1 MLRWSV
7 LPASDAK
14 TRPAQ
19 PGQLLGELLPIV
31 AEISAVLDPEELMPA
46 IARQLRRIV
55 DYRMLD
61 IFLPEADGTLVP
73 AFVEGYDRAVA
84 ARLRIR
90 PGEGI
95 VGAAAQQREALFVA
109 DVSQDPRYLAIVPG
123 VRAELAIP
131 LIHRDRLVGV
141 LNVEGPDAAAFHPEA
156 RAALLVLAGH
166 LAVAIEN
173 ATLYRETRWYAG
185 LLATL
190 YEIGKETSSIL
201 DLDEL
206 LQRVAEVVKRVIDY
220 EMFGIFLLDETKGE
234 LVLRKAVSYGGT
246 KEKKTRIALG
256 EGLTGAAALSKQ
268 PILVGD
274 VRLDPRYLALIPET
288 RSELV
293 VPLVHKDRVVGVFDL
308 ESSVLNRFTPE
319 HLKVLT
325 PLASQVAVAIENA
338 RLYETLAKQEERV
351 GRELELAQWIQQ
363 NLFPDQPPAG
373 AGWDASAH
381 FLPATELGG
390 DLYDFFELG
399 EGVLGLAVG
408 DVLGKG
414 VPAALLGA
422 FVSGSIR
429 ARAMERRAPG
439 DLMTRV
445 NRTLRKRGAEG
456 FYCTVAFAVFDF
468 PRRRMVLANSGL
480 PYPLVYRA
488 AERRVETIDLP
499 GFPMGTFTDSTYEE
513 RVVPLAAGDVV
524 VFYTDG
530 LTEAH
535 GETDDFGTERLAAQ
549 IEAAAGGTAAEVGE
563 SILSAVD
570 AFLQDAPRSDDLT
583 LVVVKVR

>member
-1 MLRWSV
+1 
-7 LPASDAK
+7 LPPSDAK
-14 TRPAQ
+14 SRPAA
-19 PGQLLGELLPIV
+19 PGELLGELLPIV
-31 AEISAVLDPEELMPA
+31 AEISAVLDPEELLPA
-46 IARQLRRIV
+46 IAGQLRRIV
-55 DYRMLD
+55 DYRILD

-73 AFVEGYDRAVA
+73 AFVEGYDAAMA

-95 VGAAAQQREALFVA
+95 VGAAAAQREALFVA
-109 DVSQDPRYLAIVPG
+109 DVSQDGRYLPIVPG

-141 LNVEGPDAAAFHPEA
+141 LNVEGPDAEAFHPEA
-156 RAALLVLAGH
+156 RAALGVLASH

-173 ATLYRETRWYAG
+173 ATLYRETRRYAS

-220 EMFGIFLLDETKGE
+220 ERFGILLLDEARGE
-234 LVLRKAVSYGGT
+234 LVLRKAVCYGAT
-246 KEKKTRIALG
+246 KEKKTRIPLG
-256 EGLTGAAALSKQ
+256 EGLTGSAAVSRQ
-268 PILVGD
+268 PVLVGD
-274 VRLDPRYLALIPET
+274 VGKDPRYLALIPDT

-293 VPLVHKDRVVGVFDL
+293 VPLVHKDRLIGVFDL
-308 ESSVLNRFTPE
+308 ESSVLDRFHVE

-325 PLASQVAVAIENA
+325 PLATQVAAAIENA
-338 RLYETLAKQEERV
+338 RLYETLAQQEERL

-363 NLFPDQPPAG
+363 NLFPDEPPTG
-373 AGWDASAH
+373 EGWDASAH

-399 EGVLGLAVG
+399 EGVLGVAVG

-414 VPAALLGA
+414 VPAALFGA

-429 ARAMERRAPG
+429 GRAMERRAPG
-439 DLMTRV
+439 DMMTRV

-468 PRRRMVLANSGL
+468 PQRRMVLANSGL

-488 AERRVETIDLP
+488 GERRVETIDLP
-499 GFPMGTFTDSTYEE
+499 GLPMGTFDGATYEE
-513 RVVPLAAGDVV
+513 RVVPLSPGDVV

-535 GETDDFGTERLAAQ
+535 AESDDYGTERLSEQLSA
-549 IEAAAGGTAAEVGE
+549 AAAGTATEIGE
-563 SILSAVD
+563 RILESVD
-570 AFLQDAPRSDDLT
+570 AFLGEAPRSDDLT
-583 LVVVKVR
+583 LIVVKVR